1 MSHRIL
7 IVDDEPDIRQTL
19 REILEDEGYTVDT
32 AGNGAQARERFQR
45 HSPDLVL
52 LDIWMPD
59 IDGITLLHEWQHRRD
74 LPIVV
79 MSGHGTVETAVEA
92 TRLGAFD
99 YLEKPLSM
107 TRLLATLERALGVPP
122 HHAPPPPAAPLV
134 SRSPAMNR
142 LQQRLLRLAPQPH
155 GITLW
160 GPPGSAKRVL
170 ARLIHRHSPRNPG
183 PYTVLDAEAPGDT
196 WKRLDDEATWKE
208 WAGGSLTL
216 LHLERLPLALQQGL
230 LARLDGGP
238 CPRLIA
244 TARQPPSR
252 LVREGRLLD
261 GLYARLGEVE
271 LRVPSLEERREDIP
285 DLARQ
290 LLERLVAEEGLPYR
304 PLSIAALNRLRHA
317 PWPGGLIELRA
328 LLRRLLLEGQGEVS
342 GDEIDRLHPPLD
354 EPPTQPFPSDLL
366 ELPLREAREC
376 FERRYLEAQLER
388 VNGNVSE
395 LARRSG
401 LERTHLHRK
410 LRGLG
415 IDPRRIKKKRQ
426 TAEERSPSGQG
437 EGR

>member
-1 MSHRIL
+1 MNQRIL

-19 REILEDEGYTVDT
+19 GEILEDEGYAVDT

-45 HSPDLVL
+45 HPPDLVL

-59 IDGITLLHEWQHRRD
+59 IDGITLLREWQRQRH

-122 HHAPPPPAAPLV
+122 QQAPPPPATPLV
-134 SRSPAMNR
+134 SRSPAMNQ
-142 LQQRLLRLAPQPH
+142 LQQRLLRLAPQPY

-170 ARLIHRHSPRNPG
+170 ARLIHRHSPRNHG
-183 PYTVLDAEAPGDT
+183 PYTVLDAEAPGAA
-196 WKRLDDEATWKE
+196 WQRLDDHGTWQE
-208 WAGGSLTL
+208 WAGGSLAL
-216 LHLERLPLALQQGL
+216 LHLERLPLALQQRL

-238 CPRLIA
+238 RPRLIA

-252 LVREGRLLD
+252 LLREGRLLD
-261 GLYARLGEVE
+261 GLYSHLSEVE

-285 DLARQ
+285 DLAQQ

-304 PLSIAALNRLRHA
+304 PLSIAALNHLRHA

-328 LLRRLLLEGQGEVS
+328 LLRRLLLEGRGEVS
-342 GDEIDRLHPPLD
+342 GDEVAQRPP
-354 EPPTQPFPSDLL
+354 PATPAPQPLPADLL
-366 ELPLREAREC
+366 ELPLREARER
-376 FERRYLEAQLER
+376 FERRYLEAQLKR

-426 TAEERSPSGQG
+426 PAEERAPSGEG